1 MSEET
6 ISSGEGSSQPRS
18 TLHTFLIA
26 DVRGYT
32 RFTQEHGDDEAARL
46 AARFAELARSGIAR
60 HGGQLLELRGDEAL
74 GVFMSARDALR
85 AAVDLQR
92 LFRERT
98 DGIPALALGV
108 GIGLD
113 AGEAVPV
120 EGGFR
125 GGALNLA
132 ARLCSLAAPGEILA
146 SETVVSLARRVEGIR
161 FEVRG
166 LVRLKGLE
174 APVKVI
180 EVVSETA
187 LPPVPVSRWASLR
200 RLRRKHVTRRKAV
213 AALLVALAAA
223 AGAVLGFALLGQA
236 QSGTSTSGSTRVA
249 LVRDA
254 GPGPDDLFLKLFK
267 EGLAR
272 AVSDYGVE
280 TEEIPSSVANDNRT
294 RIAEGDFDLVLM
306 VGGPAGAPSGYWSQ
320 VVSENPESHFVFVGP
335 DLAMTGLVGMPS
347 VTAFRLRTGPAAQV
361 AGYLGGLMARRSS
374 RGVPPMVS
382 VVGGIRL
389 PEVEELVKGFVAG
402 ARRAVPGVAVDVQ
415 YANTFEDQTV
425 CERIANDQIDNG
437 SDVVFPVAGECGL
450 GAMAA
455 AGIRG
460 VWAVG
465 VDSDQSHLGSHVLAS
480 VANRFDQVIE
490 LAVRRFIE
498 GTLAGGQTVDLGI
511 EDDAVGVVGVSTEV
525 PSAIRTKLARE
536 AARVRARE
544 AR

>member
-1 MSEET
+1 VSEET
-6 ISSGEGSSQPRS
+6 NSSGGGSSQPRS

-74 GVFMSARDALR
+74 GVFTSARDALR

-98 DGIPALALGV
+98 DGVPALALGV

-166 LVRLKGLE
+166 LQRLKGLE
-174 APVKVI
+174 DPVKVI

-213 AALLVALAAA
+213 AALLVALTAA
-223 AGAVLGFALLGQA
+223 AGAVLGLALLGQA
-236 QSGTSTSGSTRVA
+236 QSGAGTSGSTRVA

-254 GPGPDDLFLKLFK
+254 GPGPDDLFLRLFK
-267 EGLAR
+267 EGLVR
-272 AVSDYGVE
+272 AVSDYGIE
-280 TEEIPSSVANDNRT
+280 TEEIPSSVANDNRI
-294 RIAEGDFDLVLM
+294 RIEEGDFDLVLM
-306 VGGPAGAPSGYWSQ
+306 VGGPAVAPSGYWFD
-320 VVSENPESHFVFVGP
+320 VVSENPETHFVFVDT
-335 DLAMTGLVGMPS
+335 DLAKIGLVGMS
-347 VTAFRLRTGPAAQV
+347 NVTALRLRSGPAAQV
-361 AGYLGGLMARRSS
+361 AGYLGGLVARRSS
-374 RGVPPMVS
+374 RGDPPMVS
-382 VVGGIRL
+382 VVAGVPL
-389 PEVEELVKGFVAG
+389 PAVEELVKGFVAG
-402 ARRAVPGVAVDVQ
+402 ARRAVPGVVVDVR
-415 YANTFEDQTV
+415 YSNNFDDQTV
-425 CERIANDQIDNG
+425 CEKIANDQIDKG

-450 GAMAA
+450 GAIAA

-465 VDSDQSHLGSHVLAS
+465 VDTDQSHLGSHVLAS
-480 VANRFDQVIE
+480 VAKRFDQVIE
-490 LAVRRFIE
+490 VTVRRFLE
-498 GTLAGGQTVDLGI
+498 GTLPGGQTVGLGI
-511 EDDAVGVVGVSTEV
+511 EDDAVGVVGISTEV